1 MSTNFTV
8 MLDGEPGPFGDNLEE
23 WEAFRKKV
31 EAKSDLFA
39 KEALL
44 RSIDQTIALERKERR
59 LLKGD
64 TQ

>member
-1 MSTNFTV
+1 
-8 MLDGEPGPFGDNLEE
+8 
-23 WEAFRKKV
+23 V